1 MHRLRLFPLLL
12 VLSMFLSSSGIGQLE
27 TPRPSPLGKI
37 EQTVGIM
44 KVSIEYSRPGVKGR
58 KVFGDLV
65 PYGKVWR
72 TGANAP
78 TLITFSDDVKV
89 DGNAVPAGKYSL
101 YTIPGE
107 KEWTFILNKKVTGG
121 AQLDEKEDLLRIK
134 AVPKATGTPVE
145 TMTFN
150 VANIT
155 TNSAIVELTWENT
168 TVGFGIAFDVDA
180 RVMAQIDE
188 VMKEPFADVAGT
200 YFQSASYYYNNGK
213 DLKKAL
219 DWVIRSLDLDPEPY
233 FVWRLKAQIQAGL
246 KDYDGAIATARTAIE
261 RAEKANN
268 PDAVKLNQE
277 SIAEWEKMK

>member
-1 MHRLRLFPLLL
+1 MIRLCVFTL
-12 VLSMFLSSSGIGQLE
+12 VLSFLVSSSGFAQLE
-27 TPRPSPLGKI
+27 TPRPSPFGKL

-65 PYGKVWR
+65 PYGQVWR
-72 TGANAP
+72 TGANSP
-78 TLITFSDDVKV
+78 TLITFSDDVMV
-89 DGNAVPAGKYSL
+89 DGKAVPAGKYSL

-121 AQLDEKEDLLRIK
+121 AQLDEKEDQLRIK
-134 AVPKATGTPVE
+134 ATPKPTGGLVE

-150 VANIT
+150 VAGIT
-155 TNSAIVELTWENT
+155 NNSATVELAWENT
-168 TVGFGIAFDVDA
+168 AVGFGIAFDVDSK
-180 RVMAQIDE
+180 VMAQIDE

-200 YFQSASYYYNNGK
+200 YYQSASYYYNNGK

-233 FVWRLKAQIQAGL
+233 FVWRLKSQVQAGL
-246 KDYDGAIATARTAIE
+246 KDYDGAIVSAKTAIE
-261 RAEKANN
+261 KGEKANN
-268 PDAVKLNQE
+268 PDFVKLNQT

>member
-1 MHRLRLFPLLL
+1 
-12 VLSMFLSSSGIGQLE
+12 
-27 TPRPSPLGKI
+27 
-37 EQTVGIM
+37 M

-65 PYGKVWR
+65 PFGQVWR

-78 TLITFSDDVKV
+78 TTITFSDDAMI
-89 DGNAVPAGKYSL
+89 DGHAVPAGKYSL

-107 KEWTFILNKKVTGG
+107 AEWTFIINKKVTGG

-134 AVPKATGTPVE
+134 AMPKAAGRFVE

-150 VANIT
+150 IANV
-155 TNSAIVELTWENT
+155 TNNTALVELAWENT
-168 TVGFGIAFDVDA
+168 VVGFGIVFDVDS

-188 VMKEPFADVAGT
+188 AMKDPFSEVAGT
-200 YFQSASYYYNNGK
+200 YYQAANYYFTNGK

-219 DWVIRSLDLDPEPY
+219 DWSIKATDLNPESI
-233 FVWRLKAQIQAGL
+233 FTWRLRSQIHAGL
-246 KDYDGAIATARTAIE
+246 KDYNGAIAAARTSLEKAQ
-261 RAEKANN
+261 KANN
-268 PDAVKLNQE
+268 EQFVKLNQE